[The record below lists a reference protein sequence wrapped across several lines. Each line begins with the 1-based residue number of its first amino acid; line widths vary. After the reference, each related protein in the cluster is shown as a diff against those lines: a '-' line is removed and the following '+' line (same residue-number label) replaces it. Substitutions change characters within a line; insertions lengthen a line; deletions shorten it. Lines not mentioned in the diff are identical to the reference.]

1 MAEKEAS
8 GDWAS
13 KFGRPGTAPTPEGSQ
28 VSVPAP
34 PTAAAARVAKIAVTY
49 RFEADVL
56 ELIDRATAAAAARG
70 ERLSKEAA
78 VAHAIRETYEDL
90 R

>member
-1 MAEKEAS
+1 MAEKKAS
-8 GDWAS
+8 SDWAS
-13 KFGRPGTAPTPEGSQ
+13 KFGRPGTAPTPEGLQ

-34 PTAAAARVAKIAVTY
+34 APAARVAKIAVTY